1 MCIYWRHSKPAL
13 NVQESEKCIC
23 SLAVLNY
30 NLSQDTQGN
39 HLRIHSTY
47 KFSPALVI
55 YIIFTDGELKITPLL
70 IIQYM
75 EFTLIILLYQ
85 GGLIVQD

>member
-1 MCIYWRHSKPAL
+1 M
-13 NVQESEKCIC
+13 
-23 SLAVLNY
+23 
-30 NLSQDTQGN
+30 
-39 HLRIHSTY
+39 
-47 KFSPALVI
+47 VI

-85 GGLIVQD
+85 GGYNVQD